1 MEIKKDVLYISFH
14 KPKGLVG
21 HLIAGWTLGK
31 YSHVEF
37 IYNDEVILANPGGVR
52 RQSYAYKTNYDIF
65 ELDNHIE
72 ATDILEFFEEVK
84 GAGYDYKGIL
94 GSQF

>member
-1 MEIKKDVLYISFH
+1 MKLKKDVLYISFH

-52 RQSYAYKTNYDIF
+52 RQYSNSQKSTKTIICIKN
-65 ELDNHIE
+65 
-72 ATDILEFFEEVK
+72 K
-84 GAGYDYKGIL
+84 
-94 GSQF
+94 